1 MYRLIFAALSLA
13 ASAAATAAD
22 ICPTARQQQF
32 SADTATRIAAVAC
45 NEHHLW
51 YRPFIDTDGRVASA
65 TVWEGEGSRL
75 DDGATEA
82 WRRVATYW
90 RESGLLWQ
98 MTRFPGAS
106 DCGSAASGGGY
117 MTSSCRTFVIDNPWS
132 AAFVSYV
139 LTKANVPGFRAS
151 ASHFDYVRDA
161 YLHPQ
166 EAAYQFLDP
175 AATSPG
181 SGDLLCYVRIPS
193 RAYGHEGLKGAID
206 SGITGLNMH
215 CDVVVAANP
224 GNDGKAYLV
233 GGNVQQ
239 GVTMRLLP
247 INRSGLLWALP
258 RRLGVEPLCS
268 PDSVAS
274 CNFNRQDWSVLLK
287 LKSPAALA
295 QLPRAMQDASAY
307 PNTMQPAAP
316 STKCCVNCV
325 VGANPPVPRCPV
337 PRER

>member
-1 MYRLIFAALSLA
+1 MYRLIFAGVLSLV
-13 ASAAATAAD
+13 SVAATAAD

-51 YRPFIDTDGRVASA
+51 YRPFIDSEGRIASF
-65 TVWEGEGSRL
+65 TVSEGEGSRL

-98 MTRFPGAS
+98 MTGFPGAS
-106 DCGSAASGGGY
+106 DCGSAAGGGGY
-117 MTSSCRTFVIDNPWS
+117 MTSSCRAFVIDNPWS

-139 LTKANVPGFRAS
+139 LTKANVPAFRAA

-161 YLHPQ
+161 YLNP
-166 EAAYQFLDP
+166 ERGAFQFLDP
-175 AATSPG
+175 ATARPG
-181 SGDLLCYVRIPS
+181 AGDLLCYVRIPS
-193 RAYGHEGLKGAID
+193 RAYGYAGLKAAID
-206 SGITGLNMH
+206 SGAAGLNMH

-224 GNDGKAYLV
+224 ANDGMAYLV

-247 INRSGLLWALP
+247 VNRSGLLWALP
-258 RRLGVEPLCS
+258 LRLGVQPLCT
-268 PDSVAS
+268 PDTVAS
-274 CNFNRQDWSVLLK
+274 CNFNRQDWSALLK
-287 LKSPAALA
+287 LKSPAVLA
-295 QLPRAMQDASAY
+295 QLPRAMDGRAY
-307 PNTMQPAAP
+307 PNAMQPAVP
-316 STKCCVNCV
+316 SAACCVNCI
-325 VGANPPVPRCPV
+325 VGANPPVPRCAV
-337 PRER
+337 PRNR